1 MALKME
7 NLKPILSLFLDYAK
21 KNFFGRGVAELSR
34 RLEVVHASELKIIK
48 SSYIVQLE
56 MPKYSCSNSKTVYEV
71 YT

>member
-21 KNFFGRGVAELSR
+21 KNFFGRGVAELCR

-48 SSYIVQLE
+48 SSFIVQLE
-56 MPKYSCSNSKTVYEV
+56 MLKYSCSNSKHGS
-71 YT
+71 

>member
-21 KNFFGRGVAELSR
+21 NFFGRGVAELCR

-48 SSYIVQLE
+48 SSFIVQLE
-56 MPKYSCSNSKTVYEV
+56 MLQYACSNSKHGS
-71 YT
+71 